1 MSTANGVYVFCAIR
15 EKEAKEFGDVSLN
28 GQENKVY
35 TIHYQNVA
43 MVVSEANGEVLPDRS
58 NLFAHQQTISKV
70 MKQYSLIPM
79 SFGNVFHSEED
90 VILLTKHMH
99 DEFEKIF
106 SDIENK
112 IEVGLKVIAKKE
124 WIDQEMKKDPVLS
137 EWKKGNKD
145 ISDPASF
152 YEQIQLGEYAQNFV
166 LRLQEEVE
174 KEIYNPLLELAEAG
188 KQNNTIPGKILLN
201 AAYLVDCEK
210 EEAFDQRVNDLF
222 EVWQDKAEFKYSG
235 PWPVYNFVNIR
246 LRIEGK

>member
-15 EKEAKEFGDVSLN
+15 EKEAKEFGNVSLN

-58 NLFAHQQTISKV
+58 NLFAHQRTISKV

-112 IEVGLKVIAKKE
+112 IEVGLKV
-124 WIDQEMKKDPVLS
+124 
-137 EWKKGNKD
+137 
-145 ISDPASF
+145 
-152 YEQIQLGEYAQNFV
+152 
-166 LRLQEEVE
+166 
-174 KEIYNPLLELAEAG
+174 
-188 KQNNTIPGKILLN
+188 
-201 AAYLVDCEK
+201 
-210 EEAFDQRVNDLF
+210 
-222 EVWQDKAEFKYSG
+222 
-235 PWPVYNFVNIR
+235 
-246 LRIEGK
+246 